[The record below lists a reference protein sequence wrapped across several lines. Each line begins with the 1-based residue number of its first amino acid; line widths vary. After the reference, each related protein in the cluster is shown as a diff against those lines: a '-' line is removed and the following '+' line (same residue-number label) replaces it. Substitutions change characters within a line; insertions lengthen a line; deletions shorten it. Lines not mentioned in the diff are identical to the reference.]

1 MIHHVI
7 AVRDEAVGS
16 FQIPFFTRSVG
27 EASRGFADAVN
38 NPDTPFHK
46 HSKDYSLWMLAT
58 FDDNSGTFD
67 VPKTPELIVL
77 AMNLVQ
83 RSPT

>member
-1 MIHHVI
+1 MIHHVM

-16 FQIPFFTRSVG
+16 FQLPFFTRSLG

-46 HSKDYSLWMLAT
+46 HTKDYSLWCLGT
-58 FDDNSGTFD
+58 FDDNGGTFD
-67 VPKTPELIVL
+67 LPTTPELVVL
-77 AMNLVQ
+77 AMNLL
-83 RSPT
+83 SK